1 MKGDDFY
8 YGVMLGIIIGVLIS
22 FAALVMNVVNVQ

>member
-8 YGVMLGIIIGVLIS
+8 YGIMLGVIIGVLIS
-22 FAALVMNVVNVQ
+22 FAALVMNVVSVQ